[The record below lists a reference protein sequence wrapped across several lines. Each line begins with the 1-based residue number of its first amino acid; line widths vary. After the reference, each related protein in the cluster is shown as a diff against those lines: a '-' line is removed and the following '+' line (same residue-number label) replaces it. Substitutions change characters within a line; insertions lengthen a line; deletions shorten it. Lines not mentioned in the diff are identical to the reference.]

1 MHRSFVLTALLAVI
15 GLLLAGPQKASAQT
29 IFACVNPTTGLI
41 QVVAQNATCPPNW
54 NKISWNATSSSSS
67 PGTNL
72 LFPYV
77 TTAPGFETGIAI
89 SNTSQDSFGTTTQS
103 GTCTVSFF
111 QAGVGGTNPA
121 NFTTPTIPAGTTF
134 SFLASAANHAGSNF
148 TGYIIAACNF
158 SFAHGYAA
166 VTDVGAS
173 GVFSSY
179 LALIMQ
185 TPRVSGEN
193 LNN

>member
-1 MHRSFVLTALLAVI
+1 MFSKLLLASVASI

-41 QVVAQNATCPPNW
+41 QVVAANATCPPSW
-54 NKISWNATSSSSS
+54 NKISWNATSSSTS

-77 TTAPGFETGIAI
+77 TTATGFDTGIGI
-89 SNTSQDSFGTTTQS
+89 SNTSQDPFGTATGS

-121 NFTTPTIPAGTTF
+121 NFTTPTIPAGTTYT
-134 SFLASAANHAGSNF
+134 FLASSANHAGPNF

-158 SFAHGYAA
+158 SFAHAYAA
-166 VTDVGAS
+166 ITNLGVGS
-173 GVFSSY
+173 QFSSY
-179 LALIMQ
+179 LALVMQ